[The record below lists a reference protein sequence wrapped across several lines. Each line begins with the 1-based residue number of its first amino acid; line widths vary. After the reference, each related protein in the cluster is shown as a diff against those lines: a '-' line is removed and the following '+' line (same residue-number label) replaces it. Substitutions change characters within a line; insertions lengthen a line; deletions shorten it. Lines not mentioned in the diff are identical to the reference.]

1 MGSNV
6 MILNGY
12 GKGKVAT
19 LIKINESKFNCDV
32 VFEDEKKEKRNLL
45 GVNYEDVSKIYN
57 GS

>member
-1 MGSNV
+1 

-12 GKGKVAT
+12 GKGKVAVLT
-19 LIKINESKFNCDV
+19 KINESKFNCDV
-32 VFEDEKKEKRNLL
+32 MFEDEKKEKKNLL